1 MRDLRGHL
9 PVARPR
15 TAASLPAAA
24 GRVARLRRWLRHHS
38 AAVTITGSLVVGGA
52 LVVGLW
58 GKRADFAVALGL
70 APVWIL
76 AAAILLHVVWL
87 VARSEAWHVC
97 VGAAGGSVSRRRL
110 YRAASLGYL
119 GNTFNGQFGL
129 AVRIAALRRSAPVD
143 SPAPSVL
150 VAAELPIVVVEV
162 SLAALTS
169 FTLVGPLGVPWWV
182 PLLCFAF
189 GLAVIGGLTR
199 VARDRREGFWKGFAV
214 MRDLQGRSSII
225 GLVVFAVCAQI
236 ARNWLVLQGIGVD
249 SLRSGRDCAA
259 DRGGGDRVASGGPE
273 SRRGRRGGH
282 PRGER
287 RCRDRCRRS
296 SADGHRRPRRR
307 LLRLLGAGRS
317 PSAVLRGA
325 AACNRSRPEN
335 DRRRTSAPRG
345 PATSKG
351 GQPFSRRVRKGH
363 PRRFDRNSTAPSRRV
378 PAHRGG
384 KPVACPSWL
393 LRWLGNRP
401 GHIAWQIVP
410 ALAVV
415 AVLHPPRSQHISAEE
430 QYMPT
435 GTVKWFSDEKGFG
448 FITPDDGSKD
458 LFVHQSGIVG
468 DGFRSLAEGAKVTY
482 EAEASDKGPRA
493 VNVQAS

>member
-1 MRDLRGHL
+1 MRALRDLL
-9 PVARPR
+9 PVARSR
-15 TAASLPAAA
+15 TTAYLSADA
-24 GRVARLRRWLRHHS
+24 GRVARLRRWLGHHP

-58 GKRADFAVALGL
+58 GNRADFAVALGL

-97 VGAAGGSVSRRRL
+97 IGAAGGSVSRRRL

-169 FTLVGPLGVPWWV
+169 FTLVGPLDVPWWV

-214 MRDLQGRSSII
+214 MRNLQGRSSII

-249 SLRSGRDCAA
+249 ASVLDATALLIGVAVIGLLPVGPSLGAAAAVVILGANGVAATAAAGALLTATGALGAVCFASWALA
-259 DRGGGDRVASGGPE
+259 DRLRP
-273 SRRGRRGGH
+273 
-282 PRGER
+282 
-287 RCRDRCRRS
+287 S
-296 SADGHRRPRRR
+296 SAAPLPAIAPVLRTTAAVPPLHGAQRPAR
-307 LLRLLGAGRS
+307 
-317 PSAVLRGA
+317 RGA
-325 AACNRSRPEN
+325 AVLPSRP
-335 DRRRTSAPRG
+335 
-345 PATSKG
+345 
-351 GQPFSRRVRKGH
+351 
-363 PRRFDRNSTAPSRRV
+363 
-378 PAHRGG
+378 
-384 KPVACPSWL
+384 
-393 LRWLGNRP
+393 
-401 GHIAWQIVP
+401 
-410 ALAVV
+410 
-415 AVLHPPRSQHISAEE
+415 
-430 QYMPT
+430 
-435 GTVKWFSDEKGFG
+435 
-448 FITPDDGSKD
+448 
-458 LFVHQSGIVG
+458 
-468 DGFRSLAEGAKVTY
+468 
-482 EAEASDKGPRA
+482 
-493 VNVQAS
+493 